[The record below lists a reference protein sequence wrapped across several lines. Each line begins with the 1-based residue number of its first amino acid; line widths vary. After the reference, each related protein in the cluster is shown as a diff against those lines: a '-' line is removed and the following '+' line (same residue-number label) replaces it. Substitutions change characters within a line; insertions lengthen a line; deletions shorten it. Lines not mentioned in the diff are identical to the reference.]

1 MVNVAPIILLKE
13 IYLEGSGVKDK
24 DLFFICLLLVIAL

>member
-1 MVNVAPIILLKE
+1 MVNVAPIIHF
-13 IYLEGSGVKDK
+13 GGVGVKDK